1 VNRLL
6 AQLRENTRLRV
17 LLALVVFVVAF
28 VKVLDARDAVAERRL
43 DAQRAETELARW
55 SAIAQEGGWAER
67 VEQARSRR
75 QAADALLWAGTTPS
89 QAQLA
94 VQEWLTAQMKTARL
108 GAVRVTGSVQPKG
121 MANQAGEPVT
131 GTSALPADVIPLRLG
146 VSFELTPDSVERFA
160 GLLEASGK
168 AFVIDTMN
176 ARRQPLPRVE
186 LELVTLARIAP
197 RTAESSSPATAGE
210 KR

>member
-1 VNRLL
+1 MNRLL
-6 AQLRENTRLRV
+6 AQFRENSRLRV
-17 LLALVVFVVAF
+17 LLALVVFAVAF
-28 VKVLDARDAVAERRL
+28 VKVLDARDAVADRRL

-75 QAADALLWAGTTPS
+75 QAADALLWTGTTPS

-94 VQEWLTAQMKTARL
+94 VQEWLAAQMKAARL
-108 GAVRVTGSVQPKG
+108 GAARVTGSVQPKG
-121 MANQAGEPVT
+121 TANQAGEPVT
-131 GTSALPADVIPLRLG
+131 GTSALPSDVISLRLG

-160 GLLEASGK
+160 GLLDSSGK
-168 AFVIDTMN
+168 VFVIDTMN

-197 RTAESSSPATAGE
+197 RSAESIRPAAAGE
-210 KR
+210 KK

>member
-1 VNRLL
+1 MNRLL
-6 AQLRENTRLRV
+6 AQFRENARLRV
-17 LLALVVFVVAF
+17 LLAFVVFVVAF
-28 VKVLDARDAVAERRL
+28 VKVLDMRDAVAERRL
-43 DAQRAETELARW
+43 DAQRTETELARW

-67 VEQARSRR
+67 VEQAHSRR
-75 QAADALLWAGTTPS
+75 QAADALLWTGTTPS

-94 VQEWLTAQMKTARL
+94 VQEWLAVQMKAARL

-121 MANQAGEPVT
+121 TANQAAELVT

-168 AFVIDTMN
+168 VFVIDAMN

-197 RTAESSSPATAGE
+197 RTVEPTRPAAAGE
-210 KR
+210 KK

>member
-1 VNRLL
+1 MKRLL
-6 AQLRENTRLRV
+6 AQFRENTRLRV

-75 QAADALLWAGTTPS
+75 QAADALLWTGTTPS

-94 VQEWLTAQMKTARL
+94 VQEWLAAQMKAARL

-131 GTSALPADVIPLRLG
+131 GTSALPADVTSLRLG

-168 AFVIDTMN
+168 VFVIDAMN

-197 RTAESSSPATAGE
+197 RTAESSRPAAAGE
-210 KR
+210 TR

>member
-6 AQLRENTRLRV
+6 AQFRENARLRV
-17 LLALVVFVVAF
+17 LLAFVVFVVAF
-28 VKVLDARDAVAERRL
+28 VKVLDMRDAVAERRL
-43 DAQRAETELARW
+43 EAQRTETELARW

-75 QAADALLWAGTTPS
+75 LSADALLWTGTTPS

-94 VQEWLTAQMKTARL
+94 VQEWLAAQMKAARL

-121 MANQAGEPVT
+121 TANQSAEPVT
-131 GTSALPADVIPLRLG
+131 GTSPLPADVTSLRLG

-168 AFVIDTMN
+168 VFVIDAMN

-186 LELVTLARIAP
+186 LELVTLARISP
-197 RTAESSSPATAGE
+197 RSVEPTRPAAAGE
-210 KR
+210 KK

>member
-1 VNRLL
+1 MNRLL
-6 AQLRENTRLRV
+6 AQFRENTRLRV
-17 LLALVVFVVAF
+17 LLAFVVFVVAF
-28 VKVLDARDAVAERRL
+28 VKVLDVRDAVADRRL
-43 DAQRAETELARW
+43 EAQRTEGELMRW
-55 SAIAQEGGWAER
+55 GAIAQESGWPER
-67 VEQARSRR
+67 VEQARARR
-75 QAADALLWAGTTPS
+75 LAADALLWTGTTPS

-94 VQEWLTAQMKTARL
+94 VQEWLAAQMKSARL

-121 MANQAGEPVT
+121 TANQAAELVT

-160 GLLEASGK
+160 GLLETSGK
-168 AFVIDTMN
+168 AFVIDAMN

-197 RTAESSSPATAGE
+197 RSAEPTRPVAAGE
-210 KR
+210 KK

>member
-1 VNRLL
+1 VNRLI
-6 AQLRENTRLRV
+6 AQFRENTRLRV
-17 LLALVVFVVAF
+17 LLAFVVFVVAF
-28 VKVLDARDAVAERRL
+28 VKVLDVRDAVADRRL
-43 DAQRAETELARW
+43 EAQRTESELMRW
-55 SAIAQEGGWAER
+55 GAIAQEGGWAER

-75 QAADALLWAGTTPS
+75 QAADALLWTGTTPS

-94 VQEWLTAQMKTARL
+94 VQEWLAAQMKTARL

-121 MANQAGEPVT
+121 TANQAAEPVT
-131 GTSALPADVIPLRLG
+131 GTSALPADVTSLRLG

-168 AFVIDTMN
+168 VFVIDAMK

-197 RTAESSSPATAGE
+197 RTAEPTRPAAAGE
-210 KR
+210 KK